1 MGENGEMMMDWQP
14 IETAPK
20 DGTWLLL
27 CGGSI
32 VYGWDGRDEP
42 PVVAGQWTNPL
53 KDGTWQFAWYDGG
66 YNGEYE
72 SPTHWRPM
80 LEVPQTAST

>member
-1 MGENGEMMMDWQP
+1 MSEWRP

-20 DGTWLLL
+20 DGAWVLL

-32 VYGWDGRDEP
+32 VYGWDGRDKP
-42 PVVAGQWTNPL
+42 PVVAGQWTNKL
-53 KDGTWQFAWYDGG
+53 NGRETDGHWQFAWYDCG
-66 YNGEYE
+66 YYGKYE